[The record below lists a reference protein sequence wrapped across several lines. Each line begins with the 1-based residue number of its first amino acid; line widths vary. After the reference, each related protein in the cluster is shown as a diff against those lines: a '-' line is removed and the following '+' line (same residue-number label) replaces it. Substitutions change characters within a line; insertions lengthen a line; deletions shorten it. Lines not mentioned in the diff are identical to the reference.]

1 MKKFL
6 PIIIF
11 FIIINGCKPGIPKEI
26 IQPDK
31 MSKVLFD
38 IHVVDGY
45 LGTITNIDTAKIIAA
60 SYYKGIYK
68 KFGVDSALYNKSMD
82 YYYEHPALLNEIYT
96 KVEKTFVS
104 ENSKLEKS
112 IVSDD
117 MINNATNS
125 SLVIIINLPVAV
137 KGPMIAANPFDITL
151 SLSRF

>member
-6 PIIIF
+6 TLIIF
-11 FIIINGCKPGIPKEI
+11 FIFISGCKTGIPKEI

-31 MSKVLFD
+31 MDKVLFD

-45 LGTITNIDTAKIIAA
+45 LGTITNVDTAKIIAS

-68 KFGVDSALYNKSMD
+68 KFGIDSALYNKSMD
-82 YYYEHPALLNEIYT
+82 YYYAHPTLLNEIYT
-96 KVEKTFVS
+96 KVEKSFAL

-112 IVSDD
+112 IVIDEN
-117 MINNATNS
+117 IIYGTNS
-125 SLVIIINLPVAV
+125 SLVILINLPVAT

-151 SLSRF
+151 SLSRL